1 MLWGSA
7 CGRQKNEREYYQNSC
22 LITGGKRLHSDTLME
37 PLSYEILQN
46 WQVRKTRKQKLAFAE
61 MMQSR
66 ISDLRV
72 EEGGFLHC
80 RNLVLGDVEAAKVVF
95 TAHYDTCAKL
105 PFPNLVTPKN
115 IMIYLGYSLLISLPF
130 LVLMFGLTLLL
141 GLWLGAA
148 GAFLGMLIGLGAM
161 FYVFFLG
168 PANPHTVNDNTS
180 GVLTLVEA
188 IARMSE
194 EERAWCAFIFFDRE
208 ENGLLGSGWFA
219 SKHKKTMKDKLLV
232 NFDCVSDGDDF
243 LFVLSRKGI
252 YRKKGKGQLSVSDKI
267 DRIVTNRILAL
278 PRVPAAAAAPTAARA
293 GPAAKG
299 ERWPIVPTASRAMS
313 PNEQI
318 VPRKAADA
326 LRGTL
331 FRLWSPAARPEKTR
345 G

>member
-1 MLWGSA
+1 MNQHAKLYGSA
-7 CGRQKNEREYYQNSC
+7 CRRWENERAYYQNSC
-22 LITGGKRLHSDTLME
+22 LITGGKRLHGDTLME
-37 PLSYEILQN
+37 SLSYEILQN
-46 WQVRKTRKQKLAFAE
+46 WQVRKTRKQKLAFVE

-66 ISDLRV
+66 IPGLRV

-95 TAHYDTCAKL
+95 TAHYDTCARL
-105 PFPNLVTPKN
+105 PFPNFVTPKN
-115 IMIYLGYSLLISLPF
+115 IVIYLGYSLLISLPF

-141 GLWLGAA
+141 GPWFGAA

-168 PANPHTVNDNTS
+168 AANPHTVNDNTS

-194 EERAWCAFIFFDRE
+194 EERARCAFIFFDHE

-243 LFVLSRKGI
+243 LFVLSRKARKG
-252 YRKKGKGQLSVSDKI
+252 YSEALRAAFAEYPGKKLHFESTLSAFYPSDQANFPVGVGVAALRKKPVLGLYVS
-267 DRIVTNRILAL
+267 RIHTSKDTVLQEENLAYL
-278 PRVPAAAAAPTAARA
+278 A
-293 GPAAKG
+293 
-299 ERWPIVPTASRAMS
+299 E
-313 PNEQI
+313 
-318 VPRKAADA
+318 
-326 LRGTL
+326 GTKKL
-331 FRLWSPAARPEKTR
+331 VSLL
-345 G
+345 